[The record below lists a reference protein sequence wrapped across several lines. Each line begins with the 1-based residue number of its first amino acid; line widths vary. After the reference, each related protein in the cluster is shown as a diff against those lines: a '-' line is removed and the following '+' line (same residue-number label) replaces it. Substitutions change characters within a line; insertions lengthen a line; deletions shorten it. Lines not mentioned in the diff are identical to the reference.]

1 MLTQI
6 CQYLRNWFERDK
18 YIGSFIISGGV
29 LTYADGTALPLLNG
43 QYFRIVGS
51 SMNDGVYCNTQAGL
65 STLTDE
71 TFEGAIWEMSVPRAF
86 LDVCEEISAWR
97 TKYETPDSAN
107 YSPFTAESFAGYSYQ
122 KGGGVSQGTGNAV
135 TWQAQFSKQL
145 SAWRRLNVL

>member
-51 SMNDGVYCNTQAGL
+51 ILNDGVHNTADM
-65 STLTDE
+65 LTDE
-71 TFEGAIWEMSVPRAF
+71 EFTGAVWSMAIPADF
-86 LDVCEEISAWR
+86 LALAQNIDAWCAEYADAIN
-97 TKYETPDSAN
+97 TPYQSETVGN
-107 YSPFTAESFAGYSYQ
+107 YSRTLKKSSGSDTAAVGTWEGQFA
-122 KGGGVSQGTGNAV
+122 SQLGP
-135 TWQAQFSKQL
+135 
-145 SAWRRLNVL
+145 WRKI

>member
-51 SMNDGVYCNTQAGL
+51 ILNDGVHNTADM
-65 STLTDE
+65 LTDE
-71 TFEGAIWEMSVPRAF
+71 EFTGAVWSMAIKPDF
-86 LDVCEEISAWR
+86 LALVHDI
-97 TKYETPDSAN
+97 ETWCADNAKAIDSP
-107 YSPFTAESFAGYSYQ
+107 YQSESFGGYSYTL
-122 KGGGVSQGTGNAV
+122 KSGSGSSDVNTAG
-135 TWQAQFSKQL
+135 TWQGQFAARL
-145 SAWRRLNVL
+145 APWRKI

>member
-51 SMNDGVYCNTQAGL
+51 ILNDGVYQTGEAL
-65 STLTDE
+65 ADE
-71 TFEGAIWEMSVPRAF
+71 EFDGAVWSMAIPRDF
-86 LDVCEEISAWR
+86 LALVDEISAWCAAYSEVINSPYSSQTVGDWTR
-97 TKYETPDSAN
+97 TL
-107 YSPFTAESFAGYSYQ
+107 
-122 KGGGVSQGTGNAV
+122 KGGNGAGEI
-135 TWQAQFSKQL
+135 TWQTQFDARL
-145 SAWRRLNVL
+145 SPWRKI